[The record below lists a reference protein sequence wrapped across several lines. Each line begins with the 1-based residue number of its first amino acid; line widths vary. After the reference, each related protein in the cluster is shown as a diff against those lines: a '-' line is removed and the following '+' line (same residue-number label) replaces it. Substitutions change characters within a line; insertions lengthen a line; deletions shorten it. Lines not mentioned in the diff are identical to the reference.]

1 MKNLLRKM
9 ANSGVATNAFL
20 ATVALSSGIAN
31 AADASTA
38 KDLKGELTQ
47 IFGQILSL
55 AGAFTVAGF
64 ITGCWCVFKII
75 VLITNYQEDARNNKL
90 SGIIYYLIA
99 GGLGFGFAFTSDV
112 FRGTIWGTGSSA
124 SNNGV
129 ENDVFKVAEQKS

>member
-1 MKNLLRKM
+1 MKNIINKLLSSRLG
-9 ANSGVATNAFL
+9 SSAFL
-20 ATVALSSGIAN
+20 GAVALSTGVAN
-31 AADASTA
+31 AASTGAGA
-38 KDLKGELTQ
+38 KDLKSELTQ

-112 FRGTIWGTGSSA
+112 FRGTIWGTGSAS
-124 SNNGV
+124 SNNGI
-129 ENDVFKVAEQKS
+129 ENDVFQVNAK